1 MRKIPHGLLP
11 VGLRIKR
18 KGGDIM
24 KRKPTA
30 RDYERRLRQLAREE
44 ETLTLKKQVEDRE
57 KALGLRR
64 SFKKP
69 AWAKIMMAAMVLI
82 CLEIIVYAEVVMWK
96 HYDLSALY
104 ALVGVAASLSLAI
117 WAYCEKSKAEN
128 TKGGIVYEKAMQEND
143 NEDSDGGDAA
153 G

>member
-1 MRKIPHGLLP
+1 
-11 VGLRIKR
+11 
-18 KGGDIM
+18 M

-30 RDYERRLRQLAREE
+30 RAYERRLRQLAREE
-44 ETLTLKKQVEDRE
+44 ETLDLKKQVEDRE

-82 CLEIIVYAEVVMWK
+82 CLEIIIYAEVVMWK

-128 TKGGIVYEKAMQEND
+128 TKGGIVYEKAMQENY
-143 NEDSDGGDAA
+143 NEDLDGEDAA